1 MGAAPRTVPAPPRN
15 LDPTAMTLFRN
26 LRISAKLALAF
37 LSIVLL
43 MIVMAVISI
52 HRLDRLN
59 DQTNFMVTARMASVR
74 DAGQMSEIANRVRLL
89 EFRLATMPA
98 AEAAAVRQSIAE
110 TSKAYEDID
119 KAYPASIGDA
129 TEQAIYDRVKARY
142 PAWTASHAKVE
153 RLVQEERRA
162 EAIELLNGEAR
173 ETFLALK
180 EPLTQLV
187 KHNEDRAKAE
197 AEESNQTFTTGFF
210 LIASGTGVAILLA
223 VLLSW
228 SVARGIVIPL
238 KEAVGL
244 AEAVARGDLTRS
256 LSASSKDEVG
266 DLLRALAAMR
276 DNLIKTLTGM
286 RESSDSVATASA
298 QIASGN
304 VDLSSRTE
312 KTAGSLQQTA
322 ASMEELT
329 TTVKTASEA
338 AQQANQL
345 AQAASQVAVHGGEV
359 ISEVVETMRDIHESS
374 QKIAAII
381 GTIDGIA
388 FQTNILALNA
398 AVEAA
403 RAGEQGRGFAV
414 VASEVRNLAQR
425 SAVAA
430 KEIKTLIEAS
440 VDKVGSG
447 TQLVNDAGA
456 TMGKIV
462 ESIQRVSHTVSEIS
476 AGAVEQAAGIDQIN
490 SVVTQLDQMTQENSA
505 LVEESAAAAESLK
518 SQAVRLSSLVEFFQ
532 LGTGW
537 RAERAETELSSRAAH
552 GGERRA
558 KEKSAT
564 APARAQR
571 ISNGASAVPVLG
583 NPKGGQRENDR
594 EWVTF

>member
-1 MGAAPRTVPAPPRN
+1 
-15 LDPTAMTLFRN
+15 MTPLRN

-43 MIVMAVISI
+43 MIVMAVFSI

-89 EFRLATMPA
+89 EFRLATTPA
-98 AEAAAVRQSIAE
+98 AEAAAVLQSIAE
-110 TSKAYEDID
+110 TSKAYNDID

-129 TEQAIYDRVKARY
+129 TEQAIYDRVKARH
-142 PAWTASHAKVE
+142 PAWTASHARVE
-153 RLVQEERRA
+153 QLVREDRRA
-162 EAIELLNGEAR
+162 DAIDLLNGEAR
-173 ETFLALK
+173 ATFLALK
-180 EPLTQLV
+180 EPLAQLV
-187 KHNEDRAKAE
+187 KHNEDRAKVE
-197 AEESNQTFTTGFF
+197 AEESTQTFTTGFF
-210 LIASGTGVAILLA
+210 LIASGTGVAMVLA

-228 SVARGIVIPL
+228 SVARGIVLPL
-238 KEAVGL
+238 KDAVRL
-244 AEAVARGDLTRS
+244 AEAVADGDLTQS
-256 LSASSKDEVG
+256 LSSNSKDEVG

-286 RESSDSVATASA
+286 RESSDSVAMASA

-304 VDLSSRTE
+304 ADLSSRTE
-312 KTAGSLQQTA
+312 QTAGSLQETA

-338 AQQANQL
+338 ALQANQL

-359 ISEVVETMRDIHESS
+359 ISEVVETMRDIHGSS

-447 TQLVNDAGA
+447 SQLVNDAGA

-476 AGAVEQAAGIDQIN
+476 AGAIEQAAGIDQIN

-518 SQAVRLSSLVEFFQ
+518 TQAERLSSLVEFFQ
-532 LGTGW
+532 LGKDW
-537 RAERAETELSSRAAH
+537 RAGQAATQLSPSAMH
-552 GGERRA
+552 GAGRRIN
-558 KEKSAT
+558 EKGDMT
-564 APARAQR
+564 FARTR
-571 ISNGASAVPVLG
+571 
-583 NPKGGQRENDR
+583 KGGQREIDR
-594 EWVTF
+594 DWATF